1 MQDDDDEGGRPK
13 VKLQAPA
20 WLLTFADLSTLLLTF
35 LALMLSFSNMD
46 VIEFRQMMGSIEKA
60 FGSSRASTG
69 FYLATTT
76 LEEKTATDG
85 KESSYDKFK
94 TEKATEKMLEKA
106 MGGEGM
112 EVSGGSDG
120 FRVKIDSSFFFQSG
134 KGILKNNR
142 TVREVLKKISILI
155 KKKKYA
161 CIVEGYTDSVPM
173 HTAQYPSNIHL
184 ASARAQ
190 SVTTFLLKQGVPE
203 NLIEAHGYGSRFLIY
218 DENGK
223 ELKAKSRRVEFV
235 FTDLR
240 DTRFD
245 IQERDDEDDG
255 G

>member
-1 MQDDDDEGGRPK
+1 MSAEDDEKKEKPK
-13 VKLQAPA
+13 LKAPA

-76 LEEKTATDG
+76 IEETNESKEE

-112 EVSGGSDG
+112 EVSGGYDG
-120 FRVKIDSSFFFQSG
+120 FRVKIDSSFFFDSA
-134 KGILKNNR
+134 KGDLKNNKS
-142 TVREVLKKISILI
+142 VREVLKKIAILI

-184 ASARAQ
+184 AAARAQ
-190 SVTTFLLKQGVPE
+190 NVVSFLLKQGVPE
-203 NLIEAHGYGSRFLIY
+203 NLIEAHGFGSRFLIY
-218 DENGK
+218 DDQGK
-223 ELKAKSRRVEFV
+223 ELKGKSRRVEFV

-245 IQERDDEDDG
+245 IRDRDAEEG
-255 G
+255 N